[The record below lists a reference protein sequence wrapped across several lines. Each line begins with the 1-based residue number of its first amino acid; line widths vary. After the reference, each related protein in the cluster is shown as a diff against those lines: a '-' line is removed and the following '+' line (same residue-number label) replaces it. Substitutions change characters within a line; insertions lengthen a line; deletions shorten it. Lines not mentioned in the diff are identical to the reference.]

1 MSKYCLDS
9 DSAASVC
16 VVLSTA
22 SSVASL
28 KIPDVTTQ
36 QILMT
41 VKKIE
46 RGVDKI
52 LKTPLKTAL
61 EHFGSI
67 LDAVETEN
75 FEIAFETIPV
85 LKEDAMKAFH
95 FMDDEKKISIENFK
109 ECSKT
114 LKLRKFSAQVI
125 IEGEK
130 CLLCR
135 KICMKTKFF

>member
-1 MSKYCLDS
+1 MAWLCSS
-9 DSAASVC
+9 SSARVIY
-16 VVLSTA
+16 LSTPLPL
-22 SSVASL
+22 VRFIVL
-28 KIPDVTTQ
+28 
-36 QILMT
+36 L
-41 VKKIE
+41 
-46 RGVDKI
+46 
-52 LKTPLKTAL
+52 TPLKTAL
-61 EHFGSI
+61 EYFGSI
-67 LDAVETEN
+67 LDAVETGN

-95 FMDDEKKISIENFK
+95 HMDDEKKISIENFK

-135 KICMKTKFF
+135 KICMKTKYFLLAKL